1 MRQDHEPSSGYLW
14 LKTKGASVSL
24 TSQWGGAITVLTL
37 GGYWE
42 NDAFKSRSLALG
54 ARSG

>member
-24 TSQWGGAITVLTL
+24 TSQWGGNNSTYFGELL
-37 GGYWE
+37 GE
-42 NDAFKSRSLALG
+42 
-54 ARSG
+54 